1 MAHSRPEMAWNDETM
16 KRYCVHVVRIM
27 NWFDQTIVASNENP
41 KWTLHTHK
49 YPDRITKD
57 ARRL

>member
-1 MAHSRPEMAWNDETM
+1 MAHSSLKWHETM
-16 KRYCVHVVRIM
+16 LCAGVVCIM
-27 NWFDQTIVASNENP
+27 NWSTKAIVASNENP

-57 ARRL
+57 A